1 MLVVQW
7 LDDLRVIVAWIINS
21 GWEIMLTFIV
31 SPVFGH
37 QTNNYLHFVSLESIA
52 DEVRIA

>member
-1 MLVVQW
+1 VVQW